1 MAPAL
6 GSVLR
11 SPVGDV
17 LWNRPPSVGRW
28 RSCRPDELY
37 VIVSLYWAE
46 LTETAI
52 AREQTGQRRSRSH
65 TRDWVHRRRLTAE
78 ANLRRRLTVTLA
90 VEAA

>member
-1 MAPAL
+1 MESTPIGRAL
-6 GSVLR
+6 AELS
-11 SPVGDV
+11 
-17 LWNRPPSVGRW
+17 
-28 RSCRPDELY
+28 PDELY

-52 AREQTGQRRSRSH
+52 ARELTELRSRSH